1 MVTKRTRQNVMF
13 TKPNRNVQYT
23 PVFIIVF
30 IWSPGTMSQGMAK
43 TVRSVSTIHL
53 PPMHESFT

>member
-13 TKPNRNVQYT
+13 TKPSRNVQYN

-43 TVRSVSTIHL
+43 TVRSVSTIH
-53 PPMHESFT
+53 

>member
-23 PVFIIVF
+23 PVFIIAF

-43 TVRSVSTIHL
+43 TVRIVSTIPL
-53 PPMHESFT
+53 LAMRERFT